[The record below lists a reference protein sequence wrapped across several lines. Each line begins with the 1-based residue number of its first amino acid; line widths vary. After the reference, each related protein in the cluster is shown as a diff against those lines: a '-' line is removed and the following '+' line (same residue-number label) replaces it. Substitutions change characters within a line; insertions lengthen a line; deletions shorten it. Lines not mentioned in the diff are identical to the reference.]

1 MNVSQDNQRFRVII
15 WVEHHNQFLV
25 CASKDGEKHL
35 LEVEPHVA
43 ETTME
48 SIERFG
54 KEELDLSFNHIELID
69 IIEQTTHDHFEKN
82 DTLFLYRAS
91 LAPQTIVPK
100 LSHNHIVYWLP
111 LEKAQTLFS
120 TNFLSKVLKKNE

>member
-1 MNVSQDNQRFRVII
+1 MY
-15 WVEHHNQFLV
+15 
-25 CASKDGEKHL
+25 ASKSGEKHL

-43 ETTME
+43 ETTIE

-54 KEELDLSFNHIELID
+54 KEELDLAFNHIELID
-69 IIEQTTHDHFEKN
+69 IIEQTTQEYFEQN

-91 LAPQTIVPK
+91 LSPKTIIPK
-100 LSHNHIVYWLP
+100 LSHSHIVYWLP

-120 TNFLSKVLKKNE
+120 ANFLSKVLKKNE